1 MKRVYPLDIKT
12 AIIIQSIFILIL
24 GIVGALDQGESFDW
38 LYLIYIGVL
47 IIGFYHMSYAYV
59 ELKEES
65 VVFKKGIR
73 KWEMK
78 YSEIE
83 SIELGYRK
91 LDSRTSIPAMYIL
104 QSGKSKPAYIY
115 HRRYGN
121 QRLIEIIN
129 HIKRNNRSLRLCGY
143 TYSLVSNIESDLE
156 KKYKR
161 DEKMRLRLVI
171 FSFIVCPIIL
181 IIIFS

>member
-83 SIELGYRK
+83 S
-91 LDSRTSIPAMYIL
+91 
-104 QSGKSKPAYIY
+104 
-115 HRRYGN
+115 N
-121 QRLIEIIN
+121 
-129 HIKRNNRSLRLCGY
+129 
-143 TYSLVSNIESDLE
+143 
-156 KKYKR
+156 
-161 DEKMRLRLVI
+161 
-171 FSFIVCPIIL
+171 
-181 IIIFS
+181 